1 MKSVMKLLGKMG
13 LKNEKGQ
20 TVIEYILVIALVVIA
35 LALVMK
41 GAFTTAVQEAASDI
55 SAAITASTSDI

>member
-1 MKSVMKLLGKMG
+1 MLGKMG

-35 LALVMK
+35 LALVMR
-41 GAFTTAVQEAASDI
+41 GAFTEVVQDTVDEI
-55 SAAITASTSDI
+55 SLKIESSTT

>member
-1 MKSVMKLLGKMG
+1 MKSVMKLLGKIG

-35 LALVMK
+35 LALVMR
-41 GAFTTAVQEAASDI
+41 GAFTDTVTTTVDKIDTQILNAV
-55 SAAITASTSDI
+55 T

>member
-35 LALVMK
+35 LALVMR
-41 GAFTTAVQEAASDI
+41 GAFTTVVQDTVDEI
-55 SAAITASTSDI
+55 SLKIEESTT

>member
-1 MKSVMKLLGKMG
+1 MKNVMKLLGKMG

-35 LALVMK
+35 LALVMR
-41 GAFTTAVQEAASDI
+41 GAFTDTVTNTVDRIDEQIEAAVS
-55 SAAITASTSDI
+55 